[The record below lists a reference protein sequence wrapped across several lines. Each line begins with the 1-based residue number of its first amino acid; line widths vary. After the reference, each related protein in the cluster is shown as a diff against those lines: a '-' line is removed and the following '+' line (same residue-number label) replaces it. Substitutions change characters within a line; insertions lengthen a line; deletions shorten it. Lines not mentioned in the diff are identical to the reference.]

1 MPETSVQLVDNEY
14 ISVELDNNLNL
25 EAAKNVTQQVIQFGH
40 QLSVSGKKIKIL
52 CNISGSTNVDQGTRN
67 YISEVMKELPYDKI
81 GAYGQKSLM
90 KNIANL
96 TLMATGVYEKARMFN
111 SKDEALLWINTA

>member
-1 MPETSVQLVDNEY
+1 MTETSVQLVGNEY
-14 ISVELDNNLNL
+14 ICVELDNNLNL

-40 QLSVSGKKIKIL
+40 QLSASGKKIKIL

-67 YISEVMKELPYDKI
+67 YISEVMKDLPYDKI